1 MSQTL
6 RDEEHHPAS
15 LNNAAIPTKERENS
29 AVKLTKAFYVM
40 TGVVLVCHLLAAT
53 AGLAANT
60 GAITVNGSP
69 IGTELPNLGGT
80 NSQPLLPHDGT
91 LIPESS
97 SDETSGSKTITLTL
111 PSDTETGTLKV
122 VLNGKD
128 VSSQFRPTSCEKS
141 VCVTGTVTTSD
152 GLVESKNVLYAVGKK
167 SDGSVVSSRL
177 RFAGPGARAF
187 PVNKISTRAATGVAG
202 IADTNFLPPTLSFS
216 TISPGGWQG
225 SSNKPWIQIGN
236 STYPDGNPAACPSGT
251 PYAAIV
257 LERAT
262 LEDADPSTPIY
273 CVPANNVR
281 QFLGSITPSELVVFG
296 TLAGQTVAPV
306 QSAEPLLLEFDTSL
320 VGGTTYLGQESSQFP
335 QGYMMIGVGQA
346 ALNSAYENYYL
357 VHDYY
362 GQYGQVQPNANG
374 ILVEDINGNYNYQP
388 ANIAEYYVNPSDT
401 TIPFVPSQP
410 TPSVTI
416 LNVPQP
422 GQTYVYYAPAG
433 SSNGFWLL
441 RLNRNNLASDPAC
454 TLSGVGNA
462 NYYQCGQFFNTG
474 SSDKGT
480 AVTNITALVTALNG
494 LARNELVVLVAVGMP
509 IDGGISVWQAAEK
522 AYTLANGSEYY
533 PYYQNLAPALD
544 SLGGVSVSTLSLNQP
559 TSAYTLVSCS
569 ACGTPLLGNV
579 ALSTTAHAQQGQT
592 GYIHGL
598 LQPNLN
604 GLYWPVRTS
613 QETAGSGIS
622 ADFSL
627 DVVASQQPVNWPELS
642 GILLPGAS
650 TVAGQVAA
658 YHYISYQ
665 LITQYYIK
673 GATGDYLDDIHYYFT
688 GSSNSSIQYST
699 FDAVHLQFPGAA
711 NSCYA
716 WTDPV
721 TNTALD
727 CFTSQDF
734 QATASQVSAEVIYL
748 DNVLQFMVT
757 GTVNMKDVVVLGG
770 NGNAGLA
777 LVQAASAVE
786 GSDLHP
792 SAATPVTS
800 NTANILTLMS
810 GVVDLGTAFLTDGLS
825 EAVADAAEKAS
836 TIVSSII
843 NGASG
848 VAGGLVTDGGP
859 GSPLPSPQY
868 QFTTTIANLA
878 SKALQQQLSIGFDTQ
893 LDNILGNWGSLA
905 AIGPKIT
912 DSSNPAFYSPT
923 QQSQNNAIEL
933 LGQASQVKY
942 YMALLP
948 SFYSVQYYPGWY
960 GNSAPSVTN
969 APDMG
974 TLDASRDN
982 EVCDSWYP
990 WKQGFA
996 NVAQYYPSYAG
1007 APLPW
1012 PNLNLIPASNPNPA
1026 DWYILAGVAQNA
1038 GKSGAHGQTF
1048 RFLDSQVSGTL
1059 FGSGQLNLPF
1069 DEFVMP
1075 NGPMAT
1081 VFLNAVS
1088 TNFDNW
1094 DSEYVINCA
1103 NEIVSVGG
1111 APKPNLTGITLTA
1124 PATAVLGEKVSF
1136 QATVKSAAGVPAG
1149 QVDIQ
1154 EGTTVLGG
1162 ASLDAK
1168 GNVSIS
1174 VSGLSLGAH
1183 TVAAYFFDSNN
1194 FAPSNS
1200 VESTVMVYAN
1210 PPDMQLSLSASSLQ
1224 VSYGTTSS
1232 PVTVQVNSQFGMTGA
1247 ITFSCTGVP
1256 VGMTCNFNPPQTMI
1270 TDSGEAKT
1278 SLSISSA
1285 ATASAGMLLCQGIG
1299 AVLLPFSLLCLWR
1312 INQGRQKIQSFLCYL
1327 LLLAVSFG
1335 VVLGCGSNSTPA
1347 QSTKETGQKTILVN
1361 VTCGSV
1367 TRTIP
1372 LALKIQ

>member
-1 MSQTL
+1 MRLGRILSRMTL
-6 RDEEHHPAS
+6 
-15 LNNAAIPTKERENS
+15 I
-29 AVKLTKAFYVM
+29 
-40 TGVVLVCHLLAAT
+40 GVACHLSVAMAAT
-53 AGLAANT
+53 AANSADLAGTASVTST
-60 GAITVNGSP
+60 GAPRSGGANLRPSLPPNG
-69 IGTELPNLGGT
+69 
-80 NSQPLLPHDGT
+80 LL
-91 LIPESS
+91 IRESS
-97 SDETSGSKTITLTL
+97 ANDTSGSKTLTLTL
-111 PSDTETGTLKV
+111 PAGTEAGTLKI

-128 VSSQFRPTSCEKS
+128 VSSRFSPTSCGNAVCKTGS
-141 VCVTGTVTTSD
+141 VTAAD

-167 SDGSVVSSRL
+167 PDGSLVSSRL
-177 RFAGPGARAF
+177 RFGGPEARALS
-187 PVNKISTRAATGVAG
+187 VNKVRGRALNGVTG
-202 IADTNFLPPTLSFS
+202 IADTNFLPPTVSF
-216 TISPGGWQG
+216 TTLTPGGWQG
-225 SSNKPWIQIGN
+225 SSNTPWIQIGN
-236 STYPDGNPAACPSGT
+236 STYPDGNPTACPSGT

-281 QFLGSITPSELVVFG
+281 QFLGSITPSELVIFG
-296 TLAGQTVAPV
+296 TLAGQTVVPI
-306 QSAEPLLLEFDTSL
+306 QSAEPLFLEFDTSL
-320 VGGTTYLGQESSQFP
+320 VGGSPYLGQESSQFP

-346 ALNSAYENYYL
+346 AATSAYENYYL
-357 VHDYY
+357 VQDYF
-362 GQYGQVQPNANG
+362 GQYGQIKPNANG

-388 ANIAEYYVNPSDT
+388 ANTAEYYVNPGDT

-433 SSNGFWLL
+433 SSNGFWML
-441 RLNRNNLASDPAC
+441 RLNRNNLASDPSC
-454 TLSGVGNA
+454 TLSGVGKA

-474 SSDKGT
+474 SSDDGT
-480 AVTNITALVTALNG
+480 AVANITALVNALNG

-509 IDGGISVWQAAEK
+509 INGGTSVWAAAEK
-522 AYTLANGSEYY
+522 AYTLANGSTYY

-544 SLGGVSVSTLSLNQP
+544 SLGGVAVSTLSLNQP
-559 TSAYTLVSCS
+559 TSAYTLISCPG
-569 ACGTPLLGNV
+569 CGTPLDGNV
-579 ALSTTAHAQQGQT
+579 ALSTTAHAQQGQS

-642 GILLPGAS
+642 GTLLPGAS

-673 GATGDYLDDIHYYFT
+673 GATGNYLDDIHYYFT
-688 GSSNSSIQYST
+688 GSNNSSIQYST
-699 FDAVHLQFPGAA
+699 FDALHLPFPGAA

-721 TNTALD
+721 TNAALD

-748 DNVLQFMVT
+748 DNVLQFMVS
-757 GTVNMKDVVVLGG
+757 GTVSMKDVIVSG

-792 SAATPVTS
+792 TGATPVTS

-810 GVVDLGTAFLTDGLS
+810 GVVDLGAAFLTDGLS
-825 EAVADAAEKAS
+825 EAVADGAEKAS
-836 TIVSSII
+836 TIVSSIL

-878 SKALQQQLSIGFDTQ
+878 SKALEQQLSIGFDTQ
-893 LDNILGNWGSLA
+893 LDNLLGNWGSLA

-974 TLDASRDN
+974 TLDASTDN
-982 EVCDSWYP
+982 TVCDSWYP

-1012 PNLNLIPASNPNPA
+1012 PNLNNIPASNPNPA
-1026 DWYILAGVAQNA
+1026 DWYILAGAAQNA
-1038 GKSGAHGQTF
+1038 GKSGAHGQNF
-1048 RFLDSQVSGTL
+1048 LFLDSQVSSTL
-1059 FGSGQLNLPF
+1059 FGSGNLNVPF

-1075 NGPMAT
+1075 NGPMAKA
-1081 VFLNAVS
+1081 FLNAIS
-1088 TNFDNW
+1088 TNFDDW
-1094 DSEYVINCA
+1094 DDNYVFNCA

-1111 APKPNLTGITLTA
+1111 PSKPYLTSITLAA
-1124 PATAVLGEKVSF
+1124 PATAVLGEKVSM
-1136 QATVKSAAGVPAG
+1136 QATVKSAAGIPTG
-1149 QVDIQ
+1149 KVDIQ
-1154 EGTTVLGG
+1154 EGSTVLGS
-1162 ASLDAK
+1162 ASLDAEGK
-1168 GNVSIS
+1168 ASIS
-1174 VSGLSLGAH
+1174 VNGLDLGSHAL
-1183 TVAAYFFDSNN
+1183 AAYFYSGGSYT
-1194 FAPSNS
+1194 ASNS
-1200 VESTVMVYAN
+1200 LESTVTVYAN
-1210 PPDMQLSLSASSLQ
+1210 APDMLLSLSASSLQ
-1224 VSYGTTSS
+1224 VSYGKTSS
-1232 PVTVQVNSQFGMTGA
+1232 PLTLQVTSQSGMSGTVS
-1247 ITFSCTGVP
+1247 FSCTGLP
-1256 VGMTCNFNPPQTMI
+1256 IGMTCNFNPSQTSF
-1270 TDSGEAKT
+1270 TASGEAKT
-1278 SLSISSA
+1278 SLSISDSA
-1285 ATASAGMLLCQGIG
+1285 AASAGMLWSQGAG
-1299 AVLLPFSLLCLWR
+1299 MLLLPFSLLCLAR
-1312 INQGRQKIQSFLCYL
+1312 IQKGSRRMQSMFCILIL
-1327 LLLAVSFG
+1327 SVAAFG
-1335 VVLGCGSNSTPA
+1335 CVLGCGGSKSPA
-1347 QSTKETGQKTILVN
+1347 QQAHETGSKTILVN
-1361 VTCGSV
+1361 ATSGSV

-1372 LALKIQ
+1372 LVLNIQ